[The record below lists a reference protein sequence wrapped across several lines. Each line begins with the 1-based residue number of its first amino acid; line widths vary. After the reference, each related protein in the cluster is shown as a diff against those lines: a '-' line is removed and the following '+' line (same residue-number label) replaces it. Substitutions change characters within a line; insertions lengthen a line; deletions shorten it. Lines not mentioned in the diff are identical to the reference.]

1 MTTDHIRTAADAMD
15 EDGYA
20 PAQFL
25 LVTWDGKGV
34 IRHFMTAKVGQDVMG
49 HVADYRKALMQLN
62 GAPGQV
68 Q

>member
-15 EDGYA
+15 EDGYQ
-20 PAQFL
+20 PAQYL
-25 LVTWDGKGV
+25 VVTWDGAGV
-34 IRHFMTAKVGQDVMG
+34 IRHHMSREVAADIMG
-49 HVADYRKALMQLN
+49 HVADYRKALMKLN

>member
-1 MTTDHIRTAADAMD
+1 MTTDAIRDAAAEMD

-34 IRHFMTAKVGQDVMG
+34 IRHFMTARVGQDVMG
-49 HVADYRKALMQLN
+49 HVADYRKALMRLN
-62 GAPGQV
+62 GAPAQV